1 MAAPVSVPTADED
14 GGPGAFLNGVA
25 GLPCGFAGLDE
36 SAAMAIFADYRQLGT
51 NMSGL
56 SSRLR
61 TMLTNTTRTT
71 RVA

>member
-14 GGPGAFLNGVA
+14 GGPGALLNGVA
-25 GLPCGFAGLDE
+25 GLPCGFAGLDK

-61 TMLTNTTRTT
+61 TMLTNTTRTK